1 MHEEQERG
9 QIKVAGSTV
18 YVLNDDRVPSNLW
31 WANVQP
37 GRDDEGR
44 QLTYEA
50 CEAIAQ
56 QIAASLAKPQP
67 VGGALTARALRNDI
81 LSYYKEHYDFPAQGE
96 SHMRDVIDDVLES
109 ALAALSAPV
118 AQPGAKAEREACAR
132 LCDEFGD
139 AYMVQAR
146 NGDSSGASDH
156 KACAA
161 AEIADAIRARAPA
174 ASEAPTDPI
183 ERLREVT
190 AGRRV
195 PLYKPHDANE
205 EDDTYDHE

>member
-1 MHEEQERG
+1 MHEDQERAP
-9 QIKVAGSTV
+9 VAWRKRHYNAAGEFLSHSYTDSLDNV
-18 YVLNDDRVPSNLW
+18 PEWDRCNLE
-31 WANVQP
+31 P
-37 GRDDEGR
+37 LFSR
-44 QLTYEA
+44 
-50 CEAIAQ
+50 
-56 QIAASLAKPQP
+56 ASLAKPQP
-67 VGGALTARALRNDI
+67 VGGALTEDQWLELAERHAIRDWEDAKQDGYFNAVKALC
-81 LSYYKEHYDFPAQGE
+81 LDFAT
-96 SHMRDVIDDVLES
+96 
-109 ALAALSAPV
+109 LSAPV